1 MTEPLATFRG
11 VRGSM
16 PVSGP
21 HTNRYGGHTICIDID
36 AGAPARVLID
46 AGTGIALVHNDG
58 SPNDVSDYHVFFT
71 HYHWDHIQGLLFFQ
85 PLYESA
91 NSFTFYGHR
100 WGEMDS
106 REAIE
111 GALRPPWF
119 PVPIE
124 ETAARKR
131 YVTIGRAA
139 LQVGSL
145 HIAAAPLSHPQGV
158 TAYRID
164 GPNRSM
170 VIATDSERGDEAA
183 DATLRELAAGADV
196 LVHDAQYSP
205 EEYETRRIGWGH
217 STWSQAAEAAH
228 AVGAKELIL
237 VSHDPHR
244 TDDEIDE
251 FVAGARETFRAT
263 RAAYE
268 GMQIEL

>member
-1 MTEPLATFRG
+1 
-11 VRGSM
+11 M

-36 AGAPARVLID
+36 AGAPSLVLID
-46 AGTGIALVHNDG
+46 AGTGISRLHRDG
-58 SPNDVSDYHVFFT
+58 SPADVSDYHVFLT

-85 PLYESA
+85 PLYQAS

-100 WGEMDS
+100 WGELSS

-119 PVPIE
+119 PVPIQ

-131 YVTIGRAA
+131 YVTIDRTVRQVGA
-139 LQVGSL
+139 LQ
-145 HIAAAPLSHPQGV
+145 ITAAPLSHPQGV

-170 VIATDSERGDEAA
+170 VVATDSERGDATA
-183 DATLRELAAGADV
+183 DAALRELAAGAHI

-205 EEYETRRIGWGH
+205 KEYEDQHVGWGH
-217 STWSQAAEAAH
+217 STWAQAAEAAH
-228 AVGAKELIL
+228 EAGVEELIL
-237 VSHDPHR
+237 VSHDPRR
-244 TDDEIDE
+244 TDDEIDDL
-251 FVAGARETFRAT
+251 VTTAREAFEHTQ
-263 RAAYE
+263 AAFE
-268 GMQIEL
+268 GMQVEL